1 MSCDLQAASVAS
13 VDVVGITGLTGGASV
28 RAMRALRAGVVLTV
42 AVGLAGATVSVA
54 PAASRVVALRSDRCL
69 TPLTYD
75 VVRVDPGFRVTRAA
89 FVALL
94 QRSERIWE
102 APVGSDLLR
111 YEPGGAV
118 KVSLVYDQRQVHEA
132 ELAAADAALAR
143 SRAALAREKADLAR
157 RHNLLDA
164 RRAKLTAR
172 IAYWDARGGA
182 TEAAY
187 AALKT
192 EQRAINALVDDF
204 NARTS
209 AYNGR
214 VAAFNADVAARN
226 TLAQPR
232 TSDDEV
238 LGTAEVG
245 GRVLSIFVLSGT
257 AKDESLVAH
266 EFGHIF
272 GIEHVAGA
280 SNVMNPVRVQTL
292 LRASAADL
300 AALRAACAAG

>member
-1 MSCDLQAASVAS
+1 
-13 VDVVGITGLTGGASV
+13 
-28 RAMRALRAGVVLTV
+28 VVLAV
-42 AVGLAGATVSVA
+42 AGGLAGSAVSVA
-54 PAASRVVALRSDRCL
+54 PAASRIVALRSDRCL
-69 TPLTYD
+69 TPLSYD

-102 APVGSDLLR
+102 TPFGSDLLR

-143 SRAALAREKADLAR
+143 DRAVLAREKADLAR
-157 RHNLLDA
+157 RHKLLDA
-164 RRAKLTAR
+164 RRAKLNAR

-182 TEAAY
+182 TQAAY
-187 AALKT
+187 AGLKA
-192 EQRAINALVDDF
+192 EQGAVNALVEDF

-209 AYNGR
+209 AFNGR

-238 LGTAEVG
+238 LGSAEVG

-280 SNVMNPVRVQTL
+280 GNVMNAVRVQTL

>member
-1 MSCDLQAASVAS
+1 
-13 VDVVGITGLTGGASV
+13 
-28 RAMRALRAGVVLTV
+28 MRALRAGAVLTV
-42 AVGLAGATVSVA
+42 AALLVVAAAAAAAGASGAT
-54 PAASRVVALRSDRCL
+54 LRRSNGCT

-75 VVRVDPGFRVTRAA
+75 VVRVDPGFRITRAA

-102 APVGSDLLR
+102 APFGSDLLR

-118 KVSLVYDQRQVHEA
+118 KVSLVYDQRQVHET

-143 SRAALAREKADLAR
+143 DRAVLAREKADLAR
-157 RHNLLDA
+157 RHKVLDA
-164 RRAKLTAR
+164 RRAKLNAR

-182 TEAAY
+182 TQAAY
-187 AALKT
+187 AGLKA
-192 EQRAINALVDDF
+192 EQGAVNALVEDF

-272 GIEHVAGA
+272 GIEHVEGA
-280 SNVMNPVRVQTL
+280 DNVMNPVRVQTL